1 MPVWRTMMLFATGY
15 RWQTRLHLM
24 AELISQGDDT
34 RHRTQ
39 GSLGAR
45 CLHAGLKSFEALLKL
60 NTQEVKIN
68 Q

>member
-1 MPVWRTMMLFATGY
+1 MPVWRTMMLFAAGY

-24 AELISQGDDT
+24 AKLISQGDDT
-34 RHRTQ
+34 CHRTQ
-39 GSLGAR
+39 GGRGAR
-45 CLHAGLKSFEALLKL
+45 RLHAGLESFEALLKL